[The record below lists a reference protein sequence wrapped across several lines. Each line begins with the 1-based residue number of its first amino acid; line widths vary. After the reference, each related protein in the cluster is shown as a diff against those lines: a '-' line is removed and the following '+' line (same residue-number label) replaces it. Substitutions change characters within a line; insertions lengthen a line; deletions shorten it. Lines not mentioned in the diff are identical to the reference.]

1 MLSRNWRTR
10 YGVNCLRGHN
20 LRDRTRRDH
29 THISPATAHTK
40 PANRGLFFVRYFRV
54 KHATARRPRS
64 ILNVPTAVAQLPPR
78 PDPMPAVRDPRT
90 AYPVPSIFFIVRVPS
105 DIGSSCGVRE
115 EKIFIQCSGR
125 TLSALVHGPCFS
137 QIIM

>member
-10 YGVNCLRGHN
+10 YSVNCLRGHN

-64 ILNVPTAVAQLPPR
+64 ILNVPTAAAQLPPR
-78 PDPMPAVRDPRT
+78 PDPMPAVRDPPAEIRGNWTEIRGPRT
-90 AYPVPSIFFIVRVPS
+90 PCRVYLFLFGSLLLSGHFTLIKFKKSNWSDHPPVS
-105 DIGSSCGVRE
+105 
-115 EKIFIQCSGR
+115 
-125 TLSALVHGPCFS
+125 
-137 QIIM
+137 